1 VKKIAAVILLACL
14 FFTVVGY
21 HFVFRLQLGEIKAGM
36 KERLR
41 NYADDNV
48 VEFSFSPGDARKIN
62 WEEEH
67 EFRFNNEMYDV
78 IEKHQQGHQLIIRC
92 IPDKKEKALL
102 EAYQKIAP
110 DNSGSFT
117 KTSLIKLITA
127 PFLPSQNITIVKLQ
141 KTEQPVFFNYSFY
154 LPRIQYSVPE
164 RPPIAC

>member
-1 VKKIAAVILLACL
+1 MKKIAGVILLACL

-21 HFVFRLQLGEIKAGM
+21 HFVFRLQLGEIKAEM

-48 VEFSFSPGDARKIN
+48 VEFSFSPDDARKIN

-92 IPDKKEKALL
+92 IPDKKEK
-102 EAYQKIAP
+102 E
-110 DNSGSFT
+110 STF
-117 KTSLIKLITA
+117 
-127 PFLPSQNITIVKLQ
+127 
-141 KTEQPVFFNYSFY
+141 FY
-154 LPRIQYSVPE
+154 LTVALFNLFHFIFTN
-164 RPPIAC
+164 

>member
-1 VKKIAAVILLACL
+1 VKKIAAVILFICL

-21 HFVFRLQLGEIKAGM
+21 HFVFRLQLGEIKSEM
-36 KERLR
+36 KKKLR
-41 NYADDNV
+41 NSTDKDVIVLAFNADD
-48 VEFSFSPGDARKIN
+48 AKKIE

-78 IEKHQQGHQLIIRC
+78 IEKHQDGDQLVIHC

-102 EAYQKIAP
+102 EFYQKI
-110 DNSGSFT
+110 NSGSSGSST

-127 PFLPSQNITIVKLQ
+127 PFLPSKNIVILKLQ
-141 KTEQPVFFNYSFY
+141 KKQQPVFFKYKFH
-154 LPRIQYSVPE
+154 LPNIHYSVLE

>member
-1 VKKIAAVILLACL
+1 MKKIAAVILFFCL

-21 HFVFRLQLGEIKAGM
+21 HFVFGIHLSEIKAEM
-36 KERLR
+36 KSKLR
-41 NYADDNV
+41 NVPGKDV
-48 VEFSFSPGDARKIN
+48 VVFSFNIAEANKIE

-78 IEKHQQGHQLIIRC
+78 IEKHQDGDQLVIHC

-102 EAYQKIAP
+102 EFYQKI
-110 DNSGSFT
+110 NSGSSSSST

-127 PFLPSQNITIVKLQ
+127 PFLPSKNIVILKLQ
-141 KTEQPVFFNYSFY
+141 KKQQPVFFKYKFR
-154 LPRIQYSVPE
+154 LPNIHYSVLE